1 VSCSSSFSGATSPT
15 HESGPIGA
23 SPRASP
29 WAAMY
34 SSRDMSMALPL
45 EFPAEQMELV
55 ACELQLK
62 LQRSHL
68 ANS

>member
-1 VSCSSSFSGATSPT
+1 MTGRR
-15 HESGPIGA
+15 SGPGALPPLPWFQAILFDRERNQIVKGA
-23 SPRASP
+23 SLP
-29 WAAMY
+29 
-34 SSRDMSMALPL
+34 LPL

-55 ACELQLK
+55 ARELQLK